1 MKSLQNCQCEAVLQT
16 WDDHFQFAHA
26 RRKRNSVKIAEM
38 RQNYRSKNPGEFVM
52 SPASGATS
60 QYYWYIQNMCD
71 FMRFRGGLEGVTNR
85 IPSAILVMVFMRLLD
100 VLSTGT
106 L

>member
-16 WDDHFQFAHA
+16 WDDHFQIAHA
-26 RRKRNSVKIAEM
+26 RRKGYFTILLV
-38 RQNYRSKNPGEFVM
+38 
-52 SPASGATS
+52 
-60 QYYWYIQNMCD
+60 YIQDMCD

>member
-26 RRKRNSVKIAEM
+26 RRKRNSVKNRRNAPKLQ
-38 RQNYRSKNPGEFVM
+38 RTNPGEFVM

-60 QYYWYIQNMCD
+60 QYYWYIQDMCD

-85 IPSAILVMVFMRLLD
+85 IPSAILVMVFMRLFD